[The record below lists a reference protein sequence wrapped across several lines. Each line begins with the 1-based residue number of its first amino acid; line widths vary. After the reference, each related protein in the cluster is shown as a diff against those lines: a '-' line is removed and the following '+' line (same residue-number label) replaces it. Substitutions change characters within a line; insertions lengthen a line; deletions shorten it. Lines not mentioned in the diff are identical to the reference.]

1 MGGAWFQKT
10 EKVYFSIV
18 KEAALTFSELPTS
31 IRKQAAWRDHGSR
44 IMQDQSEQRNC
55 PRRSYRSTGLYIHN
69 WQKRRGFLMLVSKS
83 TFLIN
88 LPLKTHVV
96 TLDRFDEHTLFKFPL
111 MRITEIKFSK
121 SFFFFIKKI
130 IYDVWYKYFL
140 YRICFLQDCSRIHQ
154 VTWNHFTI
162 CTRVQECLWHLVCK
176 KCSVYISTG
185 IDNFYI

>member
-10 EKVYFSIV
+10 QKVYFSIV

-69 WQKRRGFLMLVSKS
+69 WQKRRGFLMLVSKR

-111 MRITEIKFSK
+111 IRITEIKFSK
-121 SFFFFIKKI
+121 SFFFSLKKLFMTCDI
-130 IYDVWYKYFL
+130 NISYIVFVF
-140 YRICFLQDCSRIHQ
+140 YRIVAEYIKWREIILLSVPEYKNAFYPWFARNA
-154 VTWNHFTI
+154 VFT
-162 CTRVQECLWHLVCK
+162 
-176 KCSVYISTG
+176 
-185 IDNFYI
+185 